1 MCCTPAGYRRTDHAP
16 AAGGLTWHSGS
27 PLSQPCLPLVS
38 AGMSPCIASDWCA
51 PSPGPEHEQL
61 QGAKCRRLK
70 PAVLASEPCCVTSL
84 VCRSLAP
91 YEWEPNLCRGESGR
105 GELCTYIGRP
115 HSTFGSRSR
124 GRCGVPLT
132 QRHPTGHLPGAKWPP
147 SRRGH
152 ADPLECGGGWASGV
166 AAPRPARRAPA
177 RPGRPS
183 LRRRSLSRPA
193 MLVRI
198 RIRPESR
205 RPAGP
210 LPRSD
215 SDRRASQDLDLRPSP
230 QCGPRFVQ
238 LRRP

>member
-91 YEWEPNLCRGESGR
+91 NEWEPNLCRGESGR
-105 GELCTYIGRP
+105 GELCTYIVCQTRSAPFDFWESQPRAMWGSP
-115 HSTFGSRSR
+115 HSAASDWASAGCQVASESPGARGSFGMWRGLGLSVGLPPPGRRGGPRR
-124 GRCGVPLT
+124 GRAVRVPVV
-132 QRHPTGHLPGAKWPP
+132 GA
-147 SRRGH
+147 
-152 ADPLECGGGWASGV
+152 
-166 AAPRPARRAPA
+166 
-177 RPGRPS
+177 
-183 LRRRSLSRPA
+183 
-193 MLVRI
+193 
-198 RIRPESR
+198 
-205 RPAGP
+205 
-210 LPRSD
+210 
-215 SDRRASQDLDLRPSP
+215 
-230 QCGPRFVQ
+230 
-238 LRRP
+238 